1 MKTKDDRPE
10 QAAPS
15 ASSRQALRRRA
26 EEKAMSLEPQ
36 ELESLSPEE
45 TRQTL
50 HELRVHQIELE
61 MQNDELR
68 RRQVELD
75 AARARYFDLYDLAP
89 VGYVTLSE
97 QGLILEANLTAA
109 TLLGVARV
117 ALVKQPFHRFILKE
131 DHDIY
136 YLHCKQLFETG
147 APQVC
152 EMRMLRA
159 DATPF
164 WVRMEAAVTQDGE
177 SRATICRAVM
187 SDVTARKQVE
197 AEKAELEA
205 QNRQLQKAKSLSIM
219 AGAIAHHFNNQLG
232 VVIGNLDLAMM
243 ELSQG
248 SRPHA
253 NITAAMKA
261 SNKAAEISGLMLTYL
276 GQSFDKYEPLDLSEA
291 CRWSLPML
299 RAAMPKDVVME
310 TDLPSPGPVIS
321 TNANHIQQV
330 LTNLLTN
337 AWEAAG
343 EGRGSTRLSVK
354 MVSRADIPATH
365 RFPQN
370 WQPQDAAYAS
380 LEVTDEGCGIAE
392 KDIEMLFDPFFTS
405 KFTGRGMGLAVVLG
419 IVRKHSGAITVE
431 SKPGRGSAF
440 RVYFPMY
447 AEEVDKAAQA
457 PERRRS
463 QDAAGRRRGGIA

>member
-10 QAAPS
+10 QATPS
-15 ASSRQALRRRA
+15 ASSGQDLRRRA

-36 ELESLSPEE
+36 ELDALSPEE

-68 RRQVELD
+68 RAQAELE
-75 AARARYFDLYDLAP
+75 ASRARYFDLYDLAP

-97 QGLILEANLTAA
+97 QALILEANLTAA

-117 ALVKQPFHRFILKE
+117 ALVKQPFSRFILKE
-131 DHDIY
+131 DQDIY
-136 YLHCKQLFETG
+136 YLHRKQLFETG
-147 APQVC
+147 ASQVC
-152 EMRMLRA
+152 ELRMLC
-159 DATPF
+159 
-164 WVRMEAAVTQDGE
+164 QDGTSIWALFE
-177 SRATICRAVM
+177 ATVAQDDAGTPVCRAAM
-187 SDVTARKQVE
+187 SDITAHKQAE

-248 SRPHA
+248 SMPHA

-261 SNKAAEISGLMLTYL
+261 SNKAAEMSGLMLTYL

-299 RAAMPKDVVME
+299 RAAMPKDMVME

-337 AWEAAG
+337 AWEATG

-370 WQPQDAAYAS
+370 WQPQDAVYAS
-380 LEVTDEGCGIAE
+380 LEVTDEGCGIEE